1 MAAVAARARLVRQG
15 NSTGLTLSRE
25 VLDAAGLDRG
35 ADVMVEAAEG
45 RIVITPAISPH
56 AKAMAAFHRSLTR
69 YGRTYAILA
78 K

>member
-1 MAAVAARARLVRQG
+1 MVAKARARLARQG

-25 VLDAAGLDRG
+25 VLEAARLDRG
-35 ADVMVEAAEG
+35 ADVSIEATEG
-45 RIVITPAISPH
+45 RIVITPAESPR
-56 AKAMAAFHRSLTR
+56 AKAMDAFERSLSR